1 MVLEGQPVYPPKE
14 QWNSAIPFGALIVT
28 MLRRSSMD
36 LRNSQGILAKM
47 GKSPT
52 KITPSEM
59 SGFTPIF
66 DALIED
72 VGLITAC
79 VFGRMWRFCQME
91 DGVCKASLETIG
103 ESLGVNKATVMRHI
117 ATLIDHGYLH
127 DLTPDLR
134 NRPHVYA
141 DTGKVRMTITV
152 AGVAGVAGVA
162 APTGTV
168 AHSNTRPV
176 GTASTVA
183 LCNSGVAEN
192 NSGVAHSNAGV
203 AESHL
208 NKVQETVQETFQ
220 ERGERDRAASCAA
233 PPTALVRS
241 IPSEC
246 PPELAKPHPSKHV
259 RPRWMGPVEMDWRIA
274 TYIALTGYSPNKVQ
288 ESEILRAVRPDDPA
302 WKDCIYKRAQFGC
315 SARRV
320 GDAVDD
326 YKAGGPKDFKAQRE
340 AERAAHGSTQ
350 RPKPQASGALVPVTA
365 DTPVASARTLAILE
379 ERRAALMARKAA
391 QSVKP
396 EATCPQ

>member
-1 MVLEGQPVYPPKE
+1 
-14 QWNSAIPFGALIVT
+14 
-28 MLRRSSMD
+28 
-36 LRNSQGILAKM
+36 M

-52 KITPSEM
+52 KLAPSEM

-152 AGVAGVAGVA
+152 AGVAAPA
-162 APTGTV
+162 APAGTV

-176 GTASTVA
+176 GTVSTVA

-220 ERGERDRAASCAA
+220 ERGERDRAASRAASCAA

-288 ESEILRAVRPDDPA
+288 ESEILKGVRPDDPA

-326 YKAGGPKDFKAQRE
+326 YKAGGPKDFKA
-340 AERAAHGSTQ
+340 ERAAHGSAQ